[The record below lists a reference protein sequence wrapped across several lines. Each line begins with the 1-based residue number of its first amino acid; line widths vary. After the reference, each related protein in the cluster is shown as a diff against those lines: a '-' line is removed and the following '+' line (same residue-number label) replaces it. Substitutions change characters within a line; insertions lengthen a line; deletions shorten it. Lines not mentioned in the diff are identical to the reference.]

1 MKRKISQKALSKLH
15 SFSEL
20 LDNKYGKRGTP
31 KRDKFDKEAIEYYN
45 KNIKDGEDGNEN
57 M

>member
-15 SFSEL
+15 SFSDL

-31 KRDKFDKEAIEYYN
+31 KRDKFDKEAIEHHN
-45 KNIKDGEDGNEN
+45 KNMKDENED
-57 M
+57 MQ

>member
-1 MKRKISQKALSKLH
+1 MKRKISQKASSKLH

-31 KRDKFDKEAIEYYN
+31 KRDKFDKEAIEHHN
-45 KNIKDGEDGNEN
+45 KNMKDGNED
-57 M
+57 MQ

>member
-20 LDNKYGKRGTP
+20 LDNKYGKIGTP

-45 KNIKDGEDGNEN
+45 KKIENGNED
-57 M
+57 MQ